1 MQASSTHDYY
11 EQCINRLIT
20 QICLNAGTSFTL
32 DELSTLACFSKF
44 HLLRIFKA
52 ITGETIGEF
61 ISRIR
66 IEKSAYFLLYN
77 PSASIKSV
85 AFDYGFSSSQNFAKA
100 FIRYYLTKTT

>member
-20 QICLNAGTSFTL
+20 HICLHAGTTLTL

-77 PSASIKSV
+77 P
-85 AFDYGFSSSQNFAKA
+85 
-100 FIRYYLTKTT
+100 